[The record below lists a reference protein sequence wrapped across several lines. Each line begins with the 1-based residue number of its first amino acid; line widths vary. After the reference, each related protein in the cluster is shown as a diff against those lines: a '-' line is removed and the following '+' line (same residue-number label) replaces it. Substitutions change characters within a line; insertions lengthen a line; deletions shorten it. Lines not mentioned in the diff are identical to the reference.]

1 MKSKIFAI
9 IAAIF
14 SIFWTLIFLAIIIS
28 CWSDFRIGDWI
39 AIIAIATMPNIG
51 FIAIIH
57 RKSKKSNSP
66 SKKQVSK
73 RNSQK
78 TSQRDPI
85 IKVSTSYIPDDFP
98 KYPNENTD
106 IPANAYIYDTNGN
119 ILRRAD
125 GQPFNDAD
133 AAYLMRYDYSRV
145 MEAQKQSK
153 NPIYHRTE
161 REEELSYQFGSKHG
175 SKSQKICDVFLNL
188 EREAGRA
195 TDIDEKI
202 RLTQAAIDAFY
213 KAKEW
218 HYKFSKGAMLHFQD
232 YWECLHN
239 SRRECYSWVEDKEE
253 YLEELINKRD
263 VIVPWILENATNGF
277 TQTQIY
283 KEFPDEIQSELRRI
297 IQELTDNGKVTKTKK
312 GNTYFIELAQQ

>member
-1 MKSKIFAI
+1 MKSKIFVI
-9 IAAIF
+9 IAAVL
-14 SIFWTLIFLAIIIS
+14 WTLISISAILTNVSHYRIADLVVVIIVAMVPNVG
-28 CWSDFRIGDWI
+28 FA
-39 AIIAIATMPNIG
+39 AIL
-51 FIAIIH
+51 FS
-57 RKSKKSNSP
+57 KSKKSKSS
-66 SKKQVSK
+66 SKKQASK
-73 RNSQK
+73 QKPQK

-98 KYPNENTD
+98 KYPNEDTD
-106 IPANAYIYDTNGN
+106 IPANAYIYDTKGK

-145 MEAQKQSK
+145 VEAQKKSQ

-175 SKSQKICDVFLNL
+175 SKSQKICDVFLKL
-188 EREAGRA
+188 EREADRA
-195 TDIDEKI
+195 NDINEKI

-297 IQELTDNGKVTKTKK
+297 IQELADNGKVTKTKK